1 MDKWEI
7 YHTTQRRS
15 IYLFKRVNI
24 MMIHK
29 EIIGDTKYYYI
40 LYNDMQILGLT
51 VKSLF
56 VTLAAFR
63 EIEKNKR
70 K

>member
-1 MDKWEI
+1 M
-7 YHTTQRRS
+7 
-15 IYLFKRVNI
+15 I
-24 MMIHK
+24 MRLHK
-29 EIIGDTKYYYI
+29 EIIGNTKYYYI

-63 EIEKNKR
+63 EIEKR
-70 K
+70 KK